1 MKKLERNYTQ
11 RFIVS
16 LSFVLDE
23 HKKGV
28 EQNDAA
34 TLLEPTPIDI
44 SPHPSNPIL
53 IVDYY

>member
-1 MKKLERNYTQ
+1 MKKLERNYT
-11 RFIVS
+11 RSFIVS

-28 EQNDAA
+28 EQTDAA

-44 SPHPSNPIL
+44 SPHPSSPIL
-53 IVDYY
+53 TVDYY